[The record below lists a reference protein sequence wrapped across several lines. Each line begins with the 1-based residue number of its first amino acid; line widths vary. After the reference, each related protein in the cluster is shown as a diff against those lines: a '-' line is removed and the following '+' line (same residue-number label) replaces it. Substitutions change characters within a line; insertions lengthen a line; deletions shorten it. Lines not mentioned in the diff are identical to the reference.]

1 MMETEKFIS
10 GYCRQLDQSR
20 MVCIVLEGGKLE
32 ECDCCFGSCIY
43 EDECPVAAQIRRAVE

>member
-1 MMETEKFIS
+1 METEKFIS

-20 MVCIVLEGGKLE
+20 MVCIVLESGKLE
-32 ECDCCFGSCIY
+32 ECDCCFGNCIY